1 MSCLLSDLLNFLIF
15 NLCFF
20 FKPYNAPDVYPKK
33 KPITPSKYNVVKH
46 MQYHILYIKNK
57 RVNQY
62 LP

>member
-1 MSCLLSDLLNFLIF
+1 M
-15 NLCFF
+15 FF